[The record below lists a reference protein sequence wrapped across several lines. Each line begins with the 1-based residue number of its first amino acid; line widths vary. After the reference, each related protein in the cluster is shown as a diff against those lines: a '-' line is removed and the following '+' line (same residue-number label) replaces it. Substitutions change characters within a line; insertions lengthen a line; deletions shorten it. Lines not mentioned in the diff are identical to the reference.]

1 MKNGETV
8 YTLRGKLVY
17 SKDGKHEEAGTL
29 TLREPRIQHAQ
40 RALKLRQ
47 MVKKAEIE
55 AATML
60 SGSGVISSEAIENA
74 AAQMKGAAIPPVEK
88 SAEEWGALT
97 EKTFETDMMQL
108 EMSSVDLYEFASLF
122 WKMADMKP
130 SVCLIDGVTPMKSG
144 WRDDMDL
151 EDFLNVPVW
160 YCSFFVT
167 LSASDRRNIFDALS
181 GSA

>member
-17 SKDGKHEEAGTL
+17 SKDGKHEEAKTL

-40 RALKLRQ
+40 KALRLRQ
-47 MVKKAEIE
+47 MMKKAEIE
-55 AATML
+55 AAAML
-60 SGSGVISSEAIENA
+60 SGSGVISAEAIEDA
-74 AAQMKGAAIPPVEK
+74 ATQTKGAPIPKAEK
-88 SAEEWGALT
+88 VAEDWEKMT
-97 EKTFETDMMQL
+97 EKTFKSDL
-108 EMSSVDLYEFASLF
+108 FALDSSSVDLYEFASLF

-144 WRDDMDL
+144 WREDIDL
-151 EDFLNVPVW
+151 EDFLNAPVW

-167 LSASDRRNIFDALS
+167 LSASDRRSIFDALS